1 MPHNHSNNHHNHNN
15 QGNIRAAFLLN
26 LSFTIF
32 EIIGGFWTN
41 SMAILS
47 DALHDLG
54 DSLSLGISWSLERY
68 SKKGPDK
75 RFSYGYARFS
85 LLGALINSLI
95 LISGSAIVLVRAI
108 PRILNPQSINSSGML
123 IFAII
128 GIIVNGVAAL
138 KLRKGTSFNEKVVSW
153 HLIEDILGWL
163 AILIASI
170 ILMFVN
176 IPVIDPI
183 LSVLIT
189 AYILYNVIITLKQI
203 LNILLQGVPKNLPI
217 DEIEKQIVEKTN
229 ALSVHHTHIWSLEGE
244 KNLLS
249 THIVV
254 EDNIKRD
261 DIIKLKQEIRKL
273 MNKKGIQHVTVEVEF
288 NSENCDNYFDY

>member
-1 MPHNHSNNHHNHNN
+1 MPHNHSNNHHNYNN

-254 EDNIKRD
+254 EDNIKLD

-288 NSENCDNYFDY
+288 NSEDCDNYFDY